1 MGMTRRQITKGV
13 GVAALGR
20 LAVNRALASVAESN
34 ALPARLAFAT
44 PQYEVCLNNAR
55 WHPLSDGA
63 KQAILAYLEYKQ
75 RGIWAPPD
83 EVWAAQKDV
92 KAAFAGLIHADPTE
106 IAYVTS
112 TTAAENF
119 FVAALGFPSVRGN
132 IVTDA
137 LHFEGS
143 LYLYEAMQ
151 RQGVDVR
158 VVRPKEWQV
167 TTEDLAAAVDKNTR
181 LVAVSMV
188 SYINGFEHDIKAVC
202 DLAHAHGALVY
213 ADAVQAAGAIPIDTR
228 ASGVDALACASYKW
242 LMGDMGLGF
251 LYVRQDVLPKLK
263 RTQFGYRQLGT
274 LDYHVFPWDKPGPY
288 PIEYKERPDT
298 AGMFEMGTYDNATV
312 AALSYSIPYLQRL
325 GVERIQ
331 EHAQGLLGPLKA
343 ELPRLGY
350 PLITPAGSRASI
362 ASFLV
367 SDLPKTEAA
376 LKKAKVDVS
385 LQPGRMRISPSIYND
400 EKDIHKLLNA
410 LS

>member
-1 MGMTRRQITKGV
+1 MTRRQIAKGV
-13 GVAALGR
+13 GGAALGR
-20 LAVNRALASVAESN
+20 LAVSRAMASVAGSN
-34 ALPARLAFAT
+34 VLPARSAFAT
-44 PQYEVCLNNAR
+44 RQYEVCLNNAR

-63 KQAILAYLEYKQ
+63 KQAIIAYLEYKR
-75 RGIWAPPD
+75 RGIWTPPD
-83 EVWAAQKDV
+83 EVSAAQKDV
-92 KAAFAGLIHADPTE
+92 KSAFAALIHADPSE
-106 IAYVTS
+106 IAYVNS
-112 TTAAENF
+112 TTAAENL
-119 FVAALGFPSVRGN
+119 FVASLGFPGTHGN

-143 LYLYEAMQ
+143 LYLYEALQ

-158 VVRPKEWQV
+158 VVRPKEWRV
-167 TTEDLAAAVDKNTR
+167 TTEDLAAGVDNNTR

-188 SYINGFEHDIKAVC
+188 SYINGYEHDVKAIC

-213 ADAVQAAGAIPIDTR
+213 ADAVQAAGAVPIDVR

-263 RTQFGYRQLGT
+263 RTQFGYRQLGI

-298 AGMFEMGTYDNATV
+298 AGMFEIGTYDNATI
-312 AALSYSIPYLQRL
+312 AALNYSIPYIHRL

-331 EHAQGLLGPLKA
+331 AHAQALLAPLKT
-343 ELPRLGY
+343 ELPKLGY
-350 PLITPAGSRASI
+350 PLITPKGSRASI

-367 SDLPKTEAA
+367 SDVRKTEAA
-376 LKKAKVDVS
+376 LKKVKVDVS
-385 LQPGRMRISPSIYND
+385 LQPGRMRVSPSIYND
-400 EKDIHKLLNA
+400 EMDIQKLLNA